1 MRVLVVEDS
10 KLLAY
15 MIGDGLRARH
25 GDGGGFEVCSA
36 PDGRDALAQLAAGG
50 FDAIV
55 VDVYLPGIDGC
66 EVIRRARDELG
77 LRDVPIIAISAGGVA
92 ARELALDAGAT
103 AFFDKPFKV
112 AHVAALLRELSKR
125 SA

>member
-1 MRVLVVEDS
+1 VRILVVEDS

-15 MIGDGLRARH
+15 MVGEGLRARH
-25 GDGGGFEVCSA
+25 GHDGFEVRSA
-36 PDGRDALAQLAAGG
+36 PDGRQALAELAEGH

-77 LRDVPIIAISAGGVA
+77 LRDLPIIAISAGGA
-92 ARELALDAGAT
+92 EARALALEAGAT
-103 AFFDKPFKV
+103 AFFDKPFRV
-112 AHVAALLRELSKR
+112 AHVAELLRTLT
-125 SA
+125 

>member
-1 MRVLVVEDS
+1 MKVLVVEDS
-10 KLLAY
+10 KLLAH
-15 MIGDGLRARH
+15 MVGDGLRAHH
-25 GDGGGFEVCSA
+25 GDQAGFEVCSA
-36 PDGRDALAQLAAGG
+36 PDGRQALAQLAEHR

-77 LRDVPIIAISAGGVA
+77 LRDVPIIAISAGGHE
-92 ARELALDAGAT
+92 ARELAIGAGAT

-112 AHVAALLRELSKR
+112 AQVAALVRALT
-125 SA
+125 